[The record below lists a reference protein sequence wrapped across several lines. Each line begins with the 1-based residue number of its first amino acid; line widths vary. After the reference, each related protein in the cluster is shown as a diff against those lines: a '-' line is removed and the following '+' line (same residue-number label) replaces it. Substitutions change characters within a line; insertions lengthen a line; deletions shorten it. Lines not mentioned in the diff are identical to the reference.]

1 MTPDRSKV
9 AVTGANG
16 FLGSNLILRLR
27 EQDYA
32 VTAIAR
38 DTDLAEA
45 RAALGGADLIF
56 HLAGANR
63 CADDEEYFASNRD
76 YSAFV
81 ASAVAE
87 GGRKP
92 LVVHSSSIKAADE
105 TAYGRSKRAG
115 EDVLLDLGKAGAATV
130 SIWRLPNLCGKWS
143 RPNYNSVVATF
154 CHNAARGL
162 PLPIDDPDSR
172 LSLLYI
178 DDLIDQWLELID
190 DPPVTSGF
198 AEPRNVHSLTVGELA
213 RTIEGFVAARERGE
227 VSDVATG
234 LRRALYASFVAALPI
249 TEARRALASHND
261 PRGSFV
267 EFLKTGSSGQISC
280 FTAVPGAT
288 RGGHYHHSKV
298 EKFLVAHGRGRFR
311 FRHALTGET
320 YELVSSA
327 DEPAIVE
334 TIPGWAHDV
343 TNIGDEN
350 LVVLSWANEPFD
362 PERPDTY
369 AMAL

>member
-1 MTPDRSKV
+1 MSSEAG
-9 AVTGANG
+9 AVTITGADG
-16 FLGSNLILRLR
+16 FIGRNLRLR
-27 EQDYA
+27 LAEHGRA
-32 VTAIAR
+32 AIPIAR
-38 DTDLAEA
+38 DSSLAEL
-45 RAALGGADLIF
+45 RDALAKSDVVF

-63 CADDEEYFASNRD
+63 PRDPAEFTAVNRD
-76 YSAFV
+76 FTALL
-81 ASAVAE
+81 AKEIAAAE
-87 GGRKP
+87 RRP
-92 LVVHSSSIKAADE
+92 LVIYASSARAAGDDD
-105 TAYGRSKRAG
+105 YGQSKRAG
-115 EDVLLDLGKAGAATV
+115 EEALEALGEAATV
-130 SIWRLPNLCGKWS
+130 SVWRLPNVFGKWA

-162 PLPIDDPDSR
+162 PLKIDDPDSR
-172 LSLLYI
+172 LSLLYV
-178 DDLIDQWLELID
+178 DDLIDQWLELIAN
-190 DPPVTSGF
+190 PPESSGF
-198 AEPRNVHSLTVGELA
+198 AEPRDVHSLTVGELA
-213 RTIEGFVAARERGE
+213 RTIHGFVAGRERGE

-249 TEARRALASHND
+249 ADASRALASHED

-327 DEPAIVE
+327 DEPAIIE

-343 TNIGDEN
+343 TNIGEDN
-350 LVVLSWANEPFD
+350 LVVLTWANEPFD